1 MKYCPKCKKIYADEK
16 NLCAECK
23 NSPLASVNEKHT
35 PLLLCNCNASQRE
48 ILMSALKENGIV
60 SGYEN
65 QSQHSGMA
73 MEGFDV
79 LVPAGM
85 YKSAYDIA
93 VEMGMIEYNEDFYKS
108 VEQLQFVEDNEAE
121 VFEEMSP
128 AKRTTVRFLSAFA
141 LIVLFALVIF
151 GVDYIMNLLKNL
163 FM

>member
-1 MKYCPKCKKIYADEK
+1 MKYCPKCKKIYTQEQ

-23 NSPLASVNEKHT
+23 NSVLASVKDKQT

-48 ILMSALKENGIV
+48 MLMSALKENGIA

-85 YKSAYDIA
+85 YKSAYNIA
-93 VEMGMIEYNEDFYKS
+93 VEMGMIEYDEDFYES
-108 VEQLQFVEDNEAE
+108 FEQLQLMANDEAE
-121 VFEEMSP
+121 TFEEMSP
-128 AKRTTVRFLSAFA
+128 AKRTTVRILSAFA
-141 LIVLFALVIF
+141 LIVLFALVIL
-151 GVDYIMNLLKNL
+151 GVDYVLALIKNL